1 MTTHLHPE
9 ISCDDCYVKL
19 RLPAGQANP
28 CGCGCTCRGRFDAVQ
43 LDGMTSADDQP
54 IEYTRTE
61 QEALDVAQ
69 HVDDVQLHELVIVGD
84 EDEDSGV
91 PAYARCTCGG
101 WEWERPVDD
110 IHADTLPGAGRSH
123 LLDSLRVSF

>member
-43 LDGMTSADDQP
+43 LDGMTSADDEP
-54 IEYTRTE
+54 IEYSRTE
-61 QEALDVAQ
+61 LEALDVAQ
-69 HVDDVQLHELVIVGD
+69 VVEDIQLHELTIVEASPDGIPTVATCSCGD
-84 EDEDSGV
+84 W
-91 PAYARCTCGG
+91 R
-101 WEWERPVDD
+101 WIRDD
-110 IHADTLPGAGRSH
+110 LDAHADGLPEAGRNH
-123 LLDSLRVSF
+123 LLRLGRLAF